1 MALLHE
7 DLVLFDVEAADREE
21 LLTKLAN
28 VLREKGYVKDSYP
41 QAILERE
48 AAYPTGLNTKGVAIA
63 MPHAA
68 AAHAV
73 EAAILVARLK
83 HPVTFK
89 EMGGTGKDVPARLV
103 FMLSIDDPEG
113 HVIML
118 GKFMSIFCDEGK
130 LVDLYETNNPKAV
143 VEKLSKVVA

>member
-7 DLVLFDVEAADREE
+7 ELVLFDVEVENSEE
-21 LLTKLAN
+21 LLKRLAH
-28 VLREKGYVKDSYP
+28 VLLEKGYVKDSYP
-41 QAILERE
+41 GAILARE

-68 AAHAV
+68 AEHAN

-83 HPVTFK
+83 NPITFK
-89 EMGGTGKDVPARLV
+89 EMGGSGKDVPARLI

-118 GKFMSIFCDEGK
+118 GKFMSIFCDEEK
-130 LVDLYETNNPKAV
+130 LVDLYETNDPKEVIA
-143 VEKLSKVVA
+143 KLARVIE

>member
-63 MPHAA
+63 MPHA
-68 AAHAV
+68 V

-89 EMGGTGKDVPARLV
+89 EMGGSGKDVQARLV
-103 FMLSIDDPEG
+103 FMLSVDDPEG

-118 GKFMSIFCDEGK
+118 GKFMSIFCDEEK
-130 LVDLYETNNPKAV
+130 LVDLYKTNDPKAV
-143 VEKLSKVVA
+143 VEKLSKVIA

>member
-7 DLVLFDVEAADREE
+7 DLVLFDVEATDREE

-63 MPHAA
+63 M
-68 AAHAV
+68 AHAV

-89 EMGGTGKDVPARLV
+89 EMGGSGKDVQARLV
-103 FMLSIDDPEG
+103 FMLSVDDPEG

-118 GKFMSIFCDEGK
+118 GKFMSIFCDEEK
-130 LVDLYETNNPKAV
+130 LVDLYKTNDPKAV
-143 VEKLSKVVA
+143 VEKLSKVIA